1 MSYAKKEIRTVLRGL
16 RKFADPP
23 SSFEMVQNKHIRVKW
38 DMKNDSGETVTLRAT
53 IGWSP
58 SDPSWFKSHKKQ
70 MERKFKEMNISEDI
84 NYI

>member
-1 MSYAKKEIRTVLRGL
+1 MCKKEIRTVLRGL

-23 SSFEMVQNKHIRVKW
+23 SSFEMVQSRHIRVKW
-38 DMKNDSGETVTLRAT
+38 DMKNDSGETVTVRT
-53 IGWSP
+53 IIGLSP

-84 NYI
+84 DYV

>member
-1 MSYAKKEIRTVLRGL
+1 MCRKEIRTILRGL
-16 RKFADPP
+16 RKLADPS

-70 MERKFKEMNISEDI
+70 MKRKFKEMNISRDI
-84 NYI
+84 DYI